1 MKLIDKIL
9 MAEDFSESSKN
20 VVTSAIEL
28 AKIFRAQL
36 IPIHVLPG
44 DISDKKVMSLVED
57 AALSK
62 LQETRKRIIEEGVE
76 SGDPILEF
84 GSPHNAIVQAAIT
97 INANLVIVGSGE
109 NKTNKKFML
118 GTTTERIIQKSVKP
132 VYVVKEDVPLNVQHI
147 LCPVDFSATSKQA
160 LKNAV
165 TMAHRFKAE
174 LTVLS
179 VCEEE
184 GSDWF
189 HSYEEKKERISDRC
203 LDHRKKFDRF
213 LEGFNLAGLSWS
225 NETRAGKAADEILK
239 TVSGKMVDLLV
250 MGTVGR
256 TGINRLI
263 MGSVTEKVVREVPC
277 SFLTIKAEDVISLQI
292 ESEISDIE
300 SHYNVGMQ
308 LMEDG
313 FFVEAINQFKVCL
326 NINNM
331 HIPAYFGIA
340 KVYETMGKDDM
351 SKIYRDRG
359 KDILDIIWN
368 KKIEKEVRQ
377 LRGR

>member
-1 MKLIDKIL
+1 MKLLEKIL
-9 MAEDFSESSKN
+9 LAEDFTESSRN

-28 AKIFRAQL
+28 AKIFQAQL
-36 IPIHVLPG
+36 IPIHVLPR
-44 DISDKKVMSLVED
+44 DISGKKVISLLED
-57 AALSK
+57 VVLTK
-62 LQETRKRIIEEGVE
+62 LHETRKRITDEGVE

-84 GSPHNAIVQAAIT
+84 GSPFDAIVQAAIR
-97 INANLVIVGSGE
+97 INANLIIVGSGE
-109 NKTNKKFML
+109 NKTNEKFML
-118 GTTTERIIQKSVKP
+118 GTTTERIIQKSAKP
-132 VYVVKEDVPLNVQHI
+132 VYVVKEDMPLNVQHI
-147 LCPVDFSATSKQA
+147 LCPVDFSPTSKQA

-174 LTVLS
+174 LTILS
-179 VCEEE
+179 VYEEE
-184 GSDWF
+184 GSEWF
-189 HSYEEKKERISDRC
+189 HSYKEKKERISYRFVE
-203 LDHRKKFDRF
+203 HKKNFDRF
-213 LEGFNLAGLSWS
+213 LKGFNLAGLSWS
-225 NETRAGKAADEILK
+225 RETRTGNAADEILK
-239 TVSGKMVDLLV
+239 TISGKIVDLLV

-256 TGINRLI
+256 TGISRLI

-292 ESEISDIE
+292 ESEINDIE

-313 FFVEAINQFKVCL
+313 FFIEAINQFKVCL

-331 HIPAYFGIA
+331 YVPAYFGIA

-351 SKIYRDRG
+351 HKIYRDKG
-359 KDILDIIWN
+359 KDILDRIWN
-368 KKIEKEVRQ
+368 IKIEEEVRK